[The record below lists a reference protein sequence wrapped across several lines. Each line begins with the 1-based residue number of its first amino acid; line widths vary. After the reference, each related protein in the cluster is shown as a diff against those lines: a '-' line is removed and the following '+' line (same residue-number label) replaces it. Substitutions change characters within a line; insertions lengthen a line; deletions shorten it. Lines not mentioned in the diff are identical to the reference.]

1 MGGLKN
7 MTRGNFVTP
16 TNASVTQDPLGNNLK
31 KTTLGCNWVG
41 HFKYYHYSIVILSYV
56 HHVQNF
62 SLLHNKKLV
71 FKGIHY
77 SV

>member
-1 MGGLKN
+1 

-16 TNASVTQDPLGNNLK
+16 TNVSVTQDLLGNNLK
-31 KTTLGCNWVG
+31 NKKNIGLWLGGTLQVLSL
-41 HFKYYHYSIVILSYV
+41 HYNYCIISSPYS
-56 HHVQNF
+56 NF
-62 SLLHNKKLV
+62 SPLHNKKLV

>member
-1 MGGLKN
+1 

-16 TNASVTQDPLGNNLK
+16 TNVSVTQDLLGNNLK
-31 KTTLGCNWVG
+31 KNNIGLWLGG
-41 HFKYYHYSIVILSYV
+41 TFQELSLHYNYCIISSP
-56 HHVQNF
+56 HSNF